1 MSVAI
6 LPMTEQ
12 YGYTDVQ
19 KGQIA
24 SAFSVGYCISQLP
37 SGTLAA
43 LTSPKS
49 VLLGGLVVWSAAQ
62 AASPAAAAAGLPVLL
77 GMRAVMGAG
86 EAAAVPS
93 LQAVAAKFVP
103 AKRRSLFWGVLSA
116 SLSCGT
122 IASYLVAPPLIAEYG
137 WEFVFVAFGACGV
150 VLAALW
156 AVLGA
161 SEPALALGTATAAP
175 VAAATTT
182 APAPAPAAPAK
193 KPKLSDVPWGDV
205 VRSRPVWALTVS
217 HASHNFFMYFGF
229 SWLPTYFNYQFG
241 MDTAAASSASL
252 LPFIA
257 GGIGSLSAGAA
268 CDLLQSELG
277 VTRTNARK
285 ILQSI
290 ACAGPA
296 VAMLILAA
304 LGEGLVPGV
313 ELTRDAAEVLFVTAI
328 GLASCSAAGFGCG
341 AQDISTRFSSLIY
354 GASSVFAVVAG
365 ASAQYFTG
373 VLLEANGR
381 DFNPIFLVTSGVEV
395 LGVLAFC
402 SWWSSER
409 QFD

>member
-1 MSVAI
+1 
-6 LPMTEQ
+6 
-12 YGYTDVQ
+12 
-19 KGQIA
+19 
-24 SAFSVGYCISQLP
+24 
-37 SGTLAA
+37 
-43 LTSPKS
+43 
-49 VLLGGLVVWSAAQ
+49 
-62 AASPAAAAAGLPVLL
+62 
-77 GMRAVMGAG
+77 MR
-86 EAAAVPS
+86 
-93 LQAVAAKFVP
+93 
-103 AKRRSLFWGVLSA
+103 
-116 SLSCGT
+116 
-122 IASYLVAPPLIAEYG
+122 EYG

-161 SEPALALGTATAAP
+161 SEPPSALATAATT
-175 VAAATTT
+175 ATTAAV
-182 APAPAPAAPAK
+182 APPAPAAPAAPAVAVPAPAAPAE
-193 KPKLSDVPWGDV
+193 KPKLSDVPWAEV
-205 VRSRPVWALTVS
+205 VQSRPVWALTVS
-217 HASHNFFMYFGF
+217 HATHNFFMYFGF

-252 LPFIA
+252 YPFIA
-257 GGIGSLSAGAA
+257 GGVGSLGAGAA

-277 VTRTNARK
+277 VTRTRARK

-304 LGEGLVPGV
+304 LGEGLLPGV
-313 ELTRDAAEVLFVTAI
+313 ELNRDAAQVLFVTAI

-341 AQDISTRFSSLIY
+341 AQDISARFSSLIY

-365 ASAQYFTG
+365 ASAQYGTG

-381 DFNPIFLVTSGVEV
+381 DFNPIFLVTSGVEL

>member
-1 MSVAI
+1 MPPSKTSLGAFLRSRTQRSDGMLALAVAAAAAFHAPLRPHAPVTVAPRLATVRRRGLSPVAVASEVSCIDEPSSFACPIDEPPVPENEDWLQQALPVLVLCCAIAAICALDRVVMSVAI

-62 AASPAAAAAGLPVLL
+62 AASPAAAAAGLPALL

-161 SEPALALGTATAAP
+161 SEPPVALAAAAP
-175 VAAATTT
+175 IAATTT
-182 APAPAPAAPAK
+182 VAATTAAAAVPAPALAAPAPAAAAK
-193 KPKLSDVPWGDV
+193 KPKLSDVPWGEV
-205 VRSRPVWALTVS
+205 ARSRPVWALTVS
-217 HASHNFFMYFGF
+217 HASHNFFMYFE
-229 SWLPTYFNYQFG
+229 TY
-241 MDTAAASSASL
+241 L
-252 LPFIA
+252 
-257 GGIGSLSAGAA
+257 
-268 CDLLQSELG
+268 
-277 VTRTNARK
+277 
-285 ILQSI
+285 
-290 ACAGPA
+290 
-296 VAMLILAA
+296 
-304 LGEGLVPGV
+304 
-313 ELTRDAAEVLFVTAI
+313 
-328 GLASCSAAGFGCG
+328 
-341 AQDISTRFSSLIY
+341 
-354 GASSVFAVVAG
+354 
-365 ASAQYFTG
+365 
-373 VLLEANGR
+373 
-381 DFNPIFLVTSGVEV
+381 
-395 LGVLAFC
+395 
-402 SWWSSER
+402 
-409 QFD
+409 